1 MVDINARL
9 KKTQTKLQGDK
20 SGERALYY
28 KLPLIEVTPVLRLV
42 ALPVC
47 LKLWSERSDPC
58 NN

>member
-1 MVDINARL
+1 MVDMNARFK

-20 SGERALYY
+20 FYY

-47 LKLWSERSDPC
+47 LKSWSGRSDPC